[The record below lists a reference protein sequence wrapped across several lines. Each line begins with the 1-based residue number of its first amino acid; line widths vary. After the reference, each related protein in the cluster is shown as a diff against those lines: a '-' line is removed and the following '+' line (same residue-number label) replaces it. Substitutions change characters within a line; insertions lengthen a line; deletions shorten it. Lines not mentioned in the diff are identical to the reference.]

1 MRCKMTD
8 YKKLLK
14 ELFKKYDE
22 ELALALDGNID
33 VALQMKSKK
42 FANKMQ
48 KMI

>member
-1 MRCKMTD
+1 LSLQKSG
-8 YKKLLK
+8 YKLFRLATTFNLLFYS
-14 ELFKKYDE
+14 ELR
-22 ELALALDGNID
+22 LNID